1 MCSDTW
7 MEVDYLEIKVQKVN
21 LSFKG
26 YRMLAKYRK
35 NMSVA
40 LKLQNSEAD
49 KKNMDAPFPPNSPT
63 KRTMLSFVTLHKT
76 GKLSK

>member
-35 NMSVA
+35 KMSVA
-40 LKLQNSEAD
+40 LKLKIVKLIRKTWMPLSPQQSN
-49 KKNMDAPFPPNSPT
+49 KKNNVKLCNST
-63 KRTMLSFVTLHKT
+63 QNREIK
-76 GKLSK
+76 

>member
-40 LKLQNSEAD
+40 LKLKIVKLIRKTWMPLS
-49 KKNMDAPFPPNSPT
+49 PPT
-63 KRTMLSFVTLHKT
+63 VQQKEQC
-76 GKLSK
+76 